1 MSIMDKSIASRI
13 ALLLGLFCLVLCAF
27 LISLL
32 QLLKMLSEEADETV
46 NVALP
51 NMAIASYI
59 SKESEWAKG
68 ILHDSI
74 LCRDRFVHLGV
85 VQEIEAR
92 RFPENVLE
100 SLEALAVDPGI
111 KEKIKNNLNELNG
124 ILAGTNQAV
133 AQRIDNLRNTERLV
147 KRIRTLNADLPQLER
162 ELYAS
167 GMKPGDPGFNVW
179 KTAYSDVLTAMLL
192 LSMHHDRPYSL
203 RLKSEIRTDVKRLLR
218 SAEASPFSGRLKKL
232 SSDAATMALAEDGLL
247 ALYEEY
253 TALESTLD
261 ALKITHQY
269 TSNSLIESAN
279 AVSQQS
285 WTSIQAS
292 KKTLAE
298 RYAVIVATVGV
309 TFFLAVFLALFIYR
323 SIVRNVVD
331 PIKRLNNCMLDRV
344 NRIPTPFPES
354 VRYELAEM
362 TSSVRYFTSEI
373 EKHEQELLHS
383 HENLEKQVAE
393 RTCELKALSEKLLMA
408 QESERFKLASEL
420 HDNIGATLG
429 AIKFG
434 MERSLR
440 SIRSLPEHELQP
452 DICDTLSTSVSL
464 VKKLATHLRRIQN
477 ELRPPQ
483 LELGLEATIADFCE
497 EYERVFAHMPIELS
511 IALDEEKL
519 PPNLP
524 IVIFRIIQEALS
536 NIVAKLDVVRKQ
548 VFIEALIMEVSSEA
562 SFSFG
567 INWAIGGNTG
577 DAAIVG
583 GVSLNGG
590 AVSLSSSGANKTVS
604 LPAGVSIGAILK
616 DAITVGNTSYN
627 IQSIL
632 NAVRGNSDVDVLA
645 TPQLL
650 TLDNEEASV
659 EVVDNIPFT
668 KESTTRNDN
677 DFTTQSMDYKDVG
690 VKLKITPRISDD
702 GSLRLEV
709 EQEVSRVTQGLI
721 TLTNGDQLVA
731 PTTRK
736 RLVKTTI
743 LLQDSQT
750 AVIGGLLDDQ
760 KTYNQSEVPG
770 LGSIPVLG
778 WLFKSRNKKS
788 TQTNLFI
795 FITPKVIRNA
805 ADSADLT
812 REKQLVLHETS
823 VGHDGLGLPI
833 MSKPKLLK
841 PVFVN

>member
-1 MSIMDKSIASRI
+1 MMYKVDAMFDSFSKAATALRVSVLFL
-13 ALLLGLFCLVLCAF
+13 ALLCAQGFPSAAPAWAEPESGLTLDFKDADIHALIKYISEATGRNFITDPTVKGKVTVYSPVKISPDEAFETFVSILRVQGYAVQKSGTAYKIVPLKEGLGQGEDAAVGRKMGSELETVVTQIVPLKVGVAAELAKILPSLLGKDYAISAYTPSNTLALTAPAPNVAKAMAFLEQVEASDTAGTSATLGLQYGDSKTLAATLAKILKSRDEEYAKKGRPTVSLVLADERTNSLLIYGDPEAIGMARDAVGSLDIPTPKGKGDVH
-27 LISLL
+27 LISL
-32 QLLKMLSEEADETV
+32 S
-46 NVALP
+46 N
-51 NMAIASYI
+51 
-59 SKESEWAKG
+59 AKAE
-68 ILHDSI
+68 D
-74 LCRDRFVHLGV
+74 
-85 VQEIEAR
+85 
-92 RFPENVLE
+92 
-100 SLEALAVDPGI
+100 LAQVI
-111 KEKIKNNLNELNG
+111 NTLVERQRA
-124 ILAGTNQAV
+124 AGTEDQKPDTVLSKDIKVV
-133 AQRIDNLRNTERLV
+133 AD
-147 KRIRTLNADLPQLER
+147 
-162 ELYAS
+162 
-167 GMKPGDPGFNVW
+167 
-179 KTAYSDVLTAMLL
+179 
-192 LSMHHDRPYSL
+192 
-203 RLKSEIRTDVKRLLR
+203 KST
-218 SAEASPFSGRLKKL
+218 
-232 SSDAATMALAEDGLL
+232 
-247 ALYEEY
+247 
-253 TALESTLD
+253 
-261 ALKITHQY
+261 
-269 TSNSLIESAN
+269 NSL
-279 AVSQQS
+279 V
-285 WTSIQAS
+285 
-292 KKTLAE
+292 
-298 RYAVIVATVGV
+298 V
-309 TFFLAVFLALFIYR
+309 TAR
-323 SIVRNVVD
+323 
-331 PIKRLNNCMLDRV
+331 
-344 NRIPTPFPES
+344 
-354 VRYELAEM
+354 
-362 TSSVRYFTSEI
+362 
-373 EKHEQELLHS
+373 
-383 HENLEKQVAE
+383 
-393 RTCELKALSEKLLMA
+393 
-408 QESERFKLASEL
+408 
-420 HDNIGATLG
+420 
-429 AIKFG
+429 
-434 MERSLR
+434 
-440 SIRSLPEHELQP
+440 P
-452 DICDTLSTSVSL
+452 D
-464 VKKLATHLRRIQN
+464 
-477 ELRPPQ
+477 E
-483 LELGLEATIADFCE
+483 F
-497 EYERVFAHMPIELS
+497 
-511 IALDEEKL
+511 
-519 PPNLP
+519 
-524 IVIFRIIQEALS
+524 EALS

-650 TLDNEEASV
+650 TLDNEEA
-659 EVVDNIPFT
+659 
-668 KESTTRNDN
+668 
-677 DFTTQSMDYKDVG
+677 TQSMDYKDVG